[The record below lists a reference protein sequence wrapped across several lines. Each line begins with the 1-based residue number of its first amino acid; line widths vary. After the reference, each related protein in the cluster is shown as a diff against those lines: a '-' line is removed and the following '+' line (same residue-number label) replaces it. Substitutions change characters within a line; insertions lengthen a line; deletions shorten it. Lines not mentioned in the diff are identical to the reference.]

1 MPIRPEFKKSLLLSA
16 ALLVPVVLL
25 AQEALPEIAS
35 AATTTANASAT
46 TMLQAMP
53 PEFKFAMVTLGS
65 GGIAGWAVGFTLK
78 KFAKLAAL
86 VVGIVFMAIQYLAYN
101 RYITIDWDRIRQSV
115 PDETIERSYTEM
127 MSVLTYN
134 LPFAGAFLVGFWLG
148 FRKG

>member
-1 MPIRPEFKKSLLLSA
+1 MPTRPEFKKSLLLTA
-16 ALLVPVVLL
+16 VLLVPAVLL

-35 AATTTANASAT
+35 AATDTAGASAT

>member
-1 MPIRPEFKKSLLLSA
+1 MPTRPEFKKSLLLSA
-16 ALLVPVVLL
+16 ALLVPTVLL
-25 AQEALPEIAS
+25 AQEALPGIAS
-35 AATTTANASAT
+35 AAAETANASAT
-46 TMLQAMP
+46 TMLQSMP